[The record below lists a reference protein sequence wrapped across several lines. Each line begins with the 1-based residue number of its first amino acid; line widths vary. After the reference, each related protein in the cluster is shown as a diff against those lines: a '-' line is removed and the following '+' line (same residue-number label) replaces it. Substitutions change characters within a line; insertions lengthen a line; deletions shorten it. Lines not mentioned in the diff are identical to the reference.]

1 MIVSLLIQAL
11 GAMGLF
17 ASRAFVPAFAAAL
30 ILRFGPNMGLSDF
43 GMLSSLGIEKG
54 GAPTWF
60 TSDLSLIVLGIL
72 AGLEIA
78 ATKNPDARAILNQVD
93 KYAKPLMAALTVMG
107 VASAGDAAFATGLI
121 SSAAFSGSGGLTL
134 AMVPVLAIGLTW
146 SSIPAAISAAG
157 TFVIASTR
165 SFVMGLFIDADEDDD
180 IGIQKLISWGEDLWA
195 LFGLFFFI
203 LFPFIMLAL
212 IGLATGFVFLV
223 KWWVHRKEEKSR
235 VPCATC
241 GELMYRCAMKCG
253 QCKTPNDNICDV
265 GFLGQSDTN
274 APADV
279 ATQAYQLA
287 EAKRCPT
294 CATKLEERRPRQA
307 CEVCGD
313 DPFADPAFAQAY
325 VDRISARLPL
335 ILLACA
341 GLGLIWIVGV
351 IPAVILYRMTLVA
364 PFRRYI
370 PRSRNFAMKW
380 GLRLVFFVLL
390 ALQIFPAVGAVTVP
404 VMVLL
409 SFLAYR
415 QMFVCMA
422 DDDEE
427 CIKKSSLITEA
438 ASG

>member
-1 MIVSLLIQAL
+1 MIVSLLVQAL

-30 ILRFGPNMGLSDF
+30 ILRFGPHLGLSDF
-43 GMLSSLGIEKG
+43 GMLDALGVAKDA
-54 GAPTWF
+54 APSWF
-60 TSDLSLIVLGIL
+60 TSDLSLIVLGVL

-93 KYAKPLMAALTVMG
+93 QYAKPLMAALTVMG
-107 VASAGDAAFATGLI
+107 VASAGDAAFATSLITAAESAGGMGL
-121 SSAAFSGSGGLTL
+121 AL
-134 AMVPVLAIGLTW
+134 APVLAIGLTW
-146 SSIPAAISAAG
+146 SSIPAVISAAG

-165 SFVMGLFIDADEDDD
+165 NFVMGLFIDADEDDD
-180 IGIQKLISWGEDLWA
+180 IGIQKLISWAEDIWA
-195 LFGLFFFI
+195 MFGLFFFI

-212 IGLATGFVFLV
+212 IGLATGFVFLI

-235 VPCATC
+235 VPCGNC

-253 QCKTPNDNICDV
+253 RCKTPNENICDV

-274 APADV
+274 DPADIP
-279 ATQAYQLA
+279 TQPYQLA

-325 VDRISARLPL
+325 VDRISARLPV
-335 ILLACA
+335 ILLLCA

-370 PRSRNFAMKW
+370 PRGRNFAMKW
-380 GLRLVFFVLL
+380 GLRLVFFILL

-404 VMVLL
+404 IMALL

-422 DDDEE
+422 DNDEDCVME
-427 CIKKSSLITEA
+427 SKLVVEA
-438 ASG
+438 G